1 MLPEI
6 TNRGRPVD
14 VLRAAVSPRGSGA
27 VLRGAGMK
35 RTETRQMVIGGVAM
49 TLLVFLVFLSYL
61 DNRQDRFS
69 ADSYRVDALFNRV
82 DGLSVGAPVRLSGI
96 DIGTVH
102 GMALQGERRVRL
114 ILAIRRDV
122 ALPADTSAAI
132 HTDGLFGSK
141 FVIMEPGGAEADL
154 ADGDTITF
162 TQDSLIVSELLE
174 LIISEGQAA
183 RARAEGDD
191 GDAPAIAPA
200 LP

>member
-1 MLPEI
+1 
-6 TNRGRPVD
+6 
-14 VLRAAVSPRGSGA
+14 
-27 VLRGAGMK
+27 MK

-49 TLLVFLVFLSYL
+49 TVLVVLVFLSYL
-61 DNRQDRFS
+61 DNRQDRLRS
-69 ADSYRVDALFNRV
+69 DSYRVDALFNRV
-82 DGLSVGAPVRLSGI
+82 DGLSVGAPVLLSGI
-96 DIGTVH
+96 NIGTVH
-102 GMALQGERRVRL
+102 GMALEGERRVRV

-183 RARAEGDD
+183 RARAEDDD
-191 GDAPAIAPA
+191 GDAPAVAPA